1 MAITRYTMT
10 VQMEFATAEDR
21 DAAYTKA
28 KTWATNEKTGGKVSA
43 GTLTKGEFVRPENSS
58 EAI

>member
-21 DAAYTKA
+21 DAAYAKA
-28 KTWATNEKTGGKVSA
+28 RTWATNEKSGGKVSSCQ
-43 GTLTKGEFVRPENSS
+43 LQKGEYIKPEMST
-58 EAI
+58 ETI